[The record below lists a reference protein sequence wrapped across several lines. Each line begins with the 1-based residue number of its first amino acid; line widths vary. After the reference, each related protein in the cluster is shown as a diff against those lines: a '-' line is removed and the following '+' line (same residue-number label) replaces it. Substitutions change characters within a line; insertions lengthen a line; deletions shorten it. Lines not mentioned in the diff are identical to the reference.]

1 MSVTHFLPV
10 PGSNVTRFS
19 DNTTQVTWN
28 QTQSLNL
35 RFYDQAR
42 EDLLYLFA
50 EFMIILAVILLMP
63 FLLMRKPPE
72 G

>member
-1 MSVTHFLPV
+1 M
-10 PGSNVTRFS
+10 TRFS

-28 QTQSLNL
+28 QTQSFNL
-35 RFYDQAR
+35 RFDDQAR